1 LEAVAPEKRPHLQV
15 FLDGEAKKG
24 IVGLGNIG
32 EAQVYD
38 FVGFHTGYLASL
50 EAYSPPVSSRQPED
64 GLEQR
69 GLTRA
74 VGADD
79 GYDLP
84 WLDMNGDSVEDLYI
98 SVARY
103 YLLDFKKAH
112 QTGLPR

>member
-32 EAQVYD
+32 EAQTYY
-38 FVGFHTGYLASL
+38 FVGFHTGYLAPS
-50 EAYSPPVSSRQPED
+50 EAYSPTVSRRQPKD

-74 VGADD
+74 VGAYD
-79 GYDLP
+79 GYYLP
-84 WLDMNGDSVEDLYI
+84 LLDMNGDSVEDFYVSI
-98 SVARY
+98 A
-103 YLLDFKKAH
+103 
-112 QTGLPR
+112 